1 MPARRFHTVRIDL
14 ADPTPTG
21 PATPPLFPWWSVT
34 KTAIA
39 ICALYMADAG
49 RLNLDAGLPGK
60 PWSLRQLLQH
70 RAGIPDYGSLPAYHQ
85 AVARNDPPWSRAQ
98 LLTAVDQGCQY
109 VPPDRT
115 WQYSNVGYLFA
126 RTHIEDVSG
135 TGLADLVTGC
145 ISAPLGLQ
153 SLALAST
160 PQDFA
165 RLHWPAARDYHP
177 GWVYHGCLTGSAADA
192 AQMLRALFAGAI
204 LSPASLAMMRQA
216 IPLGG
221 PLPGRP
227 WASTGYCLGLMS
239 GATAQAGR
247 MIGHSGAGPFCVNA
261 LYHFPDLPDAPTV
274 ACFTDGTDE
283 GLAETEAVRTALV
296 VPA

>member
-1 MPARRFHTVRIDL
+1 MTAHRFHTVRIDL
-14 ADPTPTG
+14 GGPVPADP
-21 PATPPLFPWWSVT
+21 AAPPLFPWWSVT

-39 ICALYMADAG
+39 ICAMHLADAG
-49 RLNLDAGLPGK
+49 RLDLDATLPGK

-85 AVARNDPPWSRAQ
+85 AVARKDPPWSRAQ
-98 LLTAVDQGCQY
+98 MLKAVDQGCQY
-109 VPPDRT
+109 ALPDRT
-115 WQYSNVGYLFA
+115 WRYSNVGYLFA
-126 RTHIEDVSG
+126 RAHMEEVAG
-135 TGLADLVTGC
+135 AGLADLVTDC

-153 SLALAST
+153 TLSLAST

-177 GWVYHGCLTGSAADA
+177 GWVYHGCLTGSAGDA
-192 AQMLRALFAGAI
+192 ARMLHGLFTGALV
-204 LSPASLAMMRQA
+204 SPASLATMRHA
-216 IPLGG
+216 MPLGG

-227 WASTGYCLGLMS
+227 WASTGYGLGLMS
-239 GATAQAGR
+239 GATAQSGR

-274 ACFTDGTDE
+274 AYFTGGPDE
-283 GLAETEAVRTALV
+283 GPAETEAVRTALAG
-296 VPA
+296 PA